1 MCLDSYMA
9 ALLIAL
15 RLCPCRLMLKQAE
28 ERTLQ
33 MEQSAQERVW
43 RMAFKNVEVVR
54 ANSRQQ
60 EVIRELKRHVCQ
72 MLAWHFNQHMCL

>member
-1 MCLDSYMA
+1 
-9 ALLIAL
+9 
-15 RLCPCRLMLKQAE
+15 MLKQAE

-33 MEQSAQERVW
+33 MEHFAQERVR
-43 RMAFKNVEVVR
+43 RMAFQNVEVVR

-72 MLAWHFNQHMCL
+72 SLAWQSNQLV